1 MRDGVSATRRHRP
14 GAATTAPAHGRAL
27 RRAAAAVLL
36 ALWALFAAS
45 AAPASAD
52 DQLVKVFVVQD
63 TGTTGGAPA
72 TLASVAASTLGDPAR
87 AGEIFDLNRGQAQTD
102 GAALTSPDEQLH
114 PGWILRLPQD
124 ASGPDVQLARDTA
137 AQNASAPPA
146 ATDPGAG
153 TGTGGGA
160 AFTIPLPAAIAVL
173 GAVLLALVT
182 AGIVGR
188 RRVGAAWAAAK
199 RAVRRL
205 GDPVAR
211 RRRLALRRTVGR
223 QFAADAGSVSRAYA
237 AAADLSGS
245 GDTPERPVHA
255 LRVDSAGVTAW
266 LAPGDTPGAPWTAL
280 DGPEGARWRRTA
292 DAAASRVPDDR
303 ACLVRV
309 GVDADGEP
317 VFYDL
322 SRLDGVLSVT
332 GDRAVA
338 RDVVH
343 GLLEEVARNRPGT
356 PVTVLRGS
364 ADASPLT
371 LPSGLRQ
378 VVRVGT
384 EERTPVFP
392 GDSAPGPRGTVR
404 GAAARRPVRGLVVM
418 AGTPTGPEAAEL
430 AALCGPGGAGWTG
443 LVCGEVGGAHWRW
456 RAGADGAVDIPVLG
470 VRLTVPA

>member
-1 MRDGVSATRRHRP
+1 METMRDGVSATGRHRP
-14 GAATTAPAHGRAL
+14 GAGTPAPARGTAV

-36 ALWALFAAS
+36 ALWALFAAG

-63 TGTTGGAPA
+63 TAAAGGAPA

-102 GAALTSPDEQLH
+102 GSALTSPDEQLH
-114 PGWILRLPQD
+114 PGWILRLPPD
-124 ASGPDVQLARDTA
+124 ASGPDVQLARDNA

-146 ATDPGAG
+146 ADGA
-153 TGTGGGA
+153 TTATSTGGGT

-188 RRVGAAWAAAK
+188 RHVRAAWAALG

-223 QFAADAGSVSRAYA
+223 RFAADAGSARRAYA
-237 AAADLSGS
+237 AAAELSGP
-245 GDTPERPVHA
+245 GAAPERPVHA
-255 LRVDSAGVTAW
+255 LRVDSTGVTAW
-266 LAPGDTPGAPWTAL
+266 LTPGDAPGAPWTAL
-280 DGPEGARWRRTA
+280 DGPEGTRWRTTA
-292 DAAASRVPDDR
+292 GTGTSRVPDDR

-309 GVDADGEP
+309 GVEADGEP

-332 GDRAVA
+332 GDRDVA
-338 RDVVH
+338 RDVVN
-343 GLLEEVARNRPGT
+343 GLLEEVARSRPGT
-356 PVTVLRGS
+356 PVTVLRGPEDTS
-364 ADASPLT
+364 QLT
-371 LPSGLRQ
+371 LPAGLRQ
-378 VVRVGT
+378 VVRIEAGAAA
-384 EERTPVFP
+384 PAS
-392 GDSAPGPRGTVR
+392 SAPEAHGTVR
-404 GAAARRPVRGLVVM
+404 GAAARRPVLGLVVI
-418 AGTPTGPEAAEL
+418 AGTPTGSEAAEL
-430 AALCGPGGAGWTG
+430 AELCGPGGAGWTG
-443 LVCGEVGGAHWRW
+443 LVCGDVGGAHWRW
-456 RAGADGAVDIPVLG
+456 TADANGEVDIPVLG
-470 VRLTVPA
+470 LRLTVPA